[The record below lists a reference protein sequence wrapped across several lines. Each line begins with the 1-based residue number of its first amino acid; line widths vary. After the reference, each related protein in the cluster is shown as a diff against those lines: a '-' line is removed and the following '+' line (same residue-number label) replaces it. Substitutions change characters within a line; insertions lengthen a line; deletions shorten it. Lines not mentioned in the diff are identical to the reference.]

1 MSSSDTIEILTLY
14 TMLLLL
20 KSLSNHC
27 VVNRLDEYKVVNTEY
42 GLVRGKLNTTFL
54 EAKPYYYFKGI
65 PYAKAPIGELRFKV
79 SQNFLI

>member
-1 MSSSDTIEILTLY
+1 MLSSDFLSILSLLY
-14 TMLLLL
+14 TALLLL
-20 KSLSNHC
+20 KSLTND
-27 VVNRLDEYKVVNTEY
+27 VNRLDEYKVVNTEH

-79 SQNFLI
+79 SQHFLI

>member
-1 MSSSDTIEILTLY
+1 MLSSDFLSILSLLY
-14 TMLLLL
+14 TTLLLL
-20 KSLSNHC
+20 KSLTND
-27 VVNRLDEYKVVNTEY
+27 VNRLDEYKVVNTEH

-79 SQNFLI
+79 SQHFLI

>member
-20 KSLSNHC
+20 KSLSND
-27 VVNRLDEYKVVNTEY
+27 VNRLDEYKVVNTEY

-54 EAKPYYYFKGI
+54 EAKPYYYFKRI